1 MFGLLARF
9 LWPLALLQ
17 CISARVALMP
27 KFYGQDSAVI
37 VDVGRNTPTR
47 LDSKLQN
54 ALYYNFPVY
63 KLIKPGSQVQSTSTT
78 TAAPAPTVPTEYPS
92 DLVEIAQTKLGLKV
106 LPSISELGQLI
117 GTRSN
122 SETIDYIRSLTSNE
136 GGIALMKEYLETLDY
151 ELSEDVPDSVDD
163 DDDAG
168 DDDNAMDN
176 ADVEADFDERPR
188 METSS
193 SSTTTTTTPE
203 MQGSLLQRFGDFM
216 KQYSLWHTTTTAAPA
231 TRKPIPAAV
240 SFKPVIVST
249 PGVARMRPLLVRQP
263 LPYHYPIP
271 LRPVGLPA
279 RPTEVPSTTAA
290 LRPSSAPH
298 LNSPKHIEAEMQSP
312 PVAPHLR
319 HLAEMANIS
328 PQVLDHFLK
337 QQPKLAELAKRV
349 STLSLSDDQTRA
361 MDSQIFMAVKRA
373 LSQNEELKRLLESA
387 QTLK

>member
-1 MFGLLARF
+1 MFGLLVRF

-17 CISARVALMP
+17 CINARVALMP

-37 VDVGRNTPTR
+37 VDAGRKLPSK

-63 KLIKPGSQVQSTSTT
+63 KLIKPGVQATSTT
-78 TAAPAPTVPTEYPS
+78 TFAPVPTNTEYPS
-92 DLVEIAQTKLGLKV
+92 DLLEIARTKLGLKV

-188 METSS
+188 LETSS
-193 SSTTTTTTPE
+193 SATTTTKTPE

-216 KQYSLWHTTTTAAPA
+216 KQYSLWSETTTTT
-231 TRKPIPAAV
+231 TRKPMPAAM
-240 SFKPVIVST
+240 SFKPVFVAPT
-249 PGVARMRPLLVRQP
+249 GVARMRPLLVRQP

-271 LRPVGLPA
+271 LRPVMLPA
-279 RPTEVPSTTAA
+279 KPTEVTSTTAA
-290 LRPSSAPH
+290 PRPDKVPH
-298 LNSPKHIEAEMQSP
+298 LNTPKHIEAEMQSP
-312 PVAPHLR
+312 PVAPHVQQ
-319 HLAEMANIS
+319 LAEMANIS
-328 PQVLDHFLK
+328 PQVLDRFLQ
-337 QQPKLAELAKRV
+337 QQPKLAQLAKRV
-349 STLSLSDDQTRA
+349 SSLGLSQDQTRA

>member
-1 MFGLLARF
+1 MFGLLVRF

-17 CISARVALMP
+17 CINARVTLMP

-37 VDVGRNTPTR
+37 VDAERKVPSK

-63 KLIKPGSQVQSTSTT
+63 KLIKPGVQTTTTT
-78 TAAPAPTVPTEYPS
+78 TAAPVPTNSEYPS

-122 SETIDYIRSLTSNE
+122 SETIEYVRSLTSNE
-136 GGIALMKEYLETLDY
+136 QGIALMKDYLETLDY

-163 DDDAG
+163 GDDAS
-168 DDDNAMDN
+168 DDDNTMDN

-188 METSS
+188 LETTSR
-193 SSTTTTTTPE
+193 STITTKKPE
-203 MQGSLLQRFGDFM
+203 MQASLLQRFGDFM
-216 KQYSLWHTTTTAAPA
+216 KQYSLWSENTTTAAPA
-231 TRKPIPAAV
+231 TRKPKPSAV
-240 SFKPVIVST
+240 SFKPVFVAP
-249 PGVARMRPLLVRQP
+249 PGAARMRPLLVRQP

-271 LRPVGLPA
+271 LRPVMIPA
-279 RPTEVPSTTAA
+279 KPTQVPSTTAA
-290 LRPSSAPH
+290 PRPNKVPH
-298 LNSPKHIEAEMQSP
+298 LNTPKHIDVEMQSP
-312 PVAPHLR
+312 PVATHVR
-319 HLAEMANIS
+319 QLAEMANIS
-328 PQVLDHFLK
+328 PQVLDRFLQ

-349 STLSLSDDQTRA
+349 STLSLSQDQTRA